1 MNTTQRY
8 IGIAASIAL
17 LIYLVAVWSEAAY
30 EASDIGFNEDLTWS
44 RMLVAYRLTTFSDM
58 LQLET
63 LPMGVVA
70 VAGMLASILSAFTL
84 NRTFSIWSLFAY
96 VMVLIIAGGWMGLFA
111 LVFIPFDTL
120 DGEFLAEGLA
130 RVTATGVWTILVI
143 SLLVHQAVKPR
154 NSTEQ
159 DAGNRRSAGA

>member
-1 MNTTQRY
+1 MNTSQRY

-30 EASDIGFNEDLTWS
+30 EASDIGFNEELTWS
-44 RMLVAYRLTTFSDM
+44 RMLVAYRLTAFADM
-58 LQLET
+58 LELET

-70 VAGMLASILSAFTL
+70 VVGMLASIMSAFVL

-96 VMVLIIAGGWMGLFA
+96 VIVLIIAGGWMGMFA
-111 LVFIPFDTL
+111 LVFIPFDIL

-130 RVTATGVWTILVI
+130 RVTATGIWAILVI
-143 SLLVHQAVKPR
+143 SLLVHQVVKLK

-159 DAGNRRSAGA
+159 DADNRRSAGA